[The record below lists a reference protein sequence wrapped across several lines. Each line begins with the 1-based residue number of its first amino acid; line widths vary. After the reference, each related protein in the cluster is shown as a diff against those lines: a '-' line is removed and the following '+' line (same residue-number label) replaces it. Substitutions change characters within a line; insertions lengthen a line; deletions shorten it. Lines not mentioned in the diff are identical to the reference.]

1 MTMHSS
7 PDLPIGYWL
16 KKADMLLTEHIDEVQ
31 RGCGLNR
38 LDWQILS
45 LVQERPRIQRIEL
58 IELLSVFG
66 SDQVIE
72 SRLELLNV
80 NNLLIVTDES
90 IYELSE
96 RGQDVYQ
103 RAHQGQQEVRQRAI
117 ENISEEDHLITLQVL
132 QKLVTNLDNKDD
144 E

>member
-1 MTMHSS
+1 MTVHSN

-16 KKADMLLTEHIDEVQ
+16 EKADMLLTEHIEEVQ
-31 RGCGLNR
+31 RACGLNP
-38 LDWQILS
+38 LDWQVLS

-58 IELLSVFG
+58 IELLSMFG
-66 SDQVIE
+66 GDQVIE
-72 SRLELLNV
+72 SRLKLLKV

-103 RAHQGQQEVRQRAI
+103 RAHQGQQEVRQRAV
-117 ENISEEDHLITLQVL
+117 EGISEEDHLITLQVL
-132 QKLVTNLDNKDD
+132 QRLVTNLDNKDD
-144 E
+144 D

>member
-16 KKADMLLTEHIDEVQ
+16 EKADMLLTDHIEEVQ
-31 RGCGLNR
+31 RACGLNPV
-38 LDWQILS
+38 DWQVLS

-58 IELLSVFG
+58 IELLSMFG
-66 SDQVIE
+66 GDQVIE
-72 SRLELLNV
+72 SRLQLLKV

-96 RGQDVYQ
+96 RGQEVYQ
-103 RAHQGQQEVRQRAI
+103 RAHQGQQEVRQRAV
-117 ENISEEDHLITLQVL
+117 EGISEEDHLITLQVL
-132 QKLVTNLDNKDD
+132 QRLVTNLDNKDD
-144 E
+144 D

>member
-1 MTMHSS
+1 MTIHSS
-7 PDLPIGYWL
+7 LDLPIGYWL
-16 KKADMLLTEHIDEVQ
+16 EKANTLLSEHIDAVL
-31 RGCGLNR
+31 RTCGLNR

-58 IELLSVFG
+58 IELLSMFG
-66 SDQVIE
+66 GDQIIE

-96 RGQDVYQ
+96 RGQDIYQ
-103 RAHQGQQEVRQRAI
+103 RAHQDQHEVRQRAVEGI
-117 ENISEEDHLITLQVL
+117 GDEEHRITLQAL
-132 QKLVTNLDNKDD
+132 QRLVTNLDIKDD
-144 E
+144 D